1 MTTAVQLLAMP
12 VFQAPSTIE
21 TALAL
26 RPGNVAVPT
35 PEQKQQRSV
44 HRYREKLMRDRRRA
58 GARGR
63 ALLLTRPWRH
73 GAGGGDFSRG
83 LSE

>member
-1 MTTAVQLLAMP
+1 MP
-12 VFQAPSTIE
+12 VFAGAIHNPNG
-21 TALAL
+21 ACLL
-26 RPGNVAVPT
+26 RLGNLAVPT
-35 PEQKQQRSV
+35 PGQEQQRSV
-44 HRYREKLMRDRRRA
+44 VRYREKLMRDRRRA